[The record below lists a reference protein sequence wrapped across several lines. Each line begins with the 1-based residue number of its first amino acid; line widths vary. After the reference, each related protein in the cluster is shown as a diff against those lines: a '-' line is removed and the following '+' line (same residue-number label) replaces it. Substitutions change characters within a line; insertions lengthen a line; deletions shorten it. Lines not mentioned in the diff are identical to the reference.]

1 MNKKAWIA
9 LIVAV
14 ATLLMIIGACSIGAA
29 VNKNSPN
36 NDNSDDTGK
45 KPPVSSDAELEIVL
59 DITTIYF

>member
-9 LIVAV
+9 LILSGLV
-14 ATLLMIIGACSIGAA
+14 LIIGACSIGAA

-36 NDNSDDTGK
+36 NNDNSDDTGK
-45 KPPVSSDAELEIVL
+45 NPPVSSDAEMEIVL